1 MIPHLAFN
9 PPVIAHR
16 GAGLNAPENTL
27 ASVRE
32 AKAQGAKWIE
42 FDVKITYDGIPILM
56 HDETLERT
64 TTGQGF
70 VAEATWETL
79 QNLDAGVSFDPR
91 FKGEK
96 IPLLVDVI
104 SAVLASDMSVIVEI
118 KPCPG
123 RAKATTMVTMIEMA
137 KIWPDRDD
145 LPVISSFDLECLEV
159 AAQLEPHWPRCVLMD
174 RWDVK
179 WRDKVDQVEASAIC
193 VYEEQL
199 TQARVQEMI
208 GYKVPLLAYTVQQ
221 PERAKE
227 LLDWGVAAVYAGCPR
242 AILDCL

>member
-1 MIPHLAFN
+1 MIHRLTFQ

-16 GAGLNAPENTL
+16 GAGLDAPENTL
-27 ASVRE
+27 ASIYE
-32 AKAQGAKWIE
+32 AKAQGAHWIE

-56 HDETLERT
+56 HDDTLERT
-64 TTGQGF
+64 TDGQGL
-70 VAEATWETL
+70 VAEATWDSLKT
-79 QNLDAGVSFDPR
+79 LDAGSSFDPR

-96 IPLLVDVI
+96 IPSLAEVI
-104 SAVLASDMSVIVEI
+104 GAVLEHEMSVVIEL

-123 RAKATTMVTMIEMA
+123 RAKATTMVTMIEIA
-137 KIWPDRDD
+137 KLWPDRED
-145 LPVISSFDLECLEV
+145 LPVISSFDQECLEI

-174 RWDVK
+174 HWDLT
-179 WRDKVDQVEASAIC
+179 WRERIDHVGAKAIC
-193 VYEEQL
+193 VHEEQL

-208 GYKVPLLAYTVQQ
+208 GYKVPLLAYTVQR

-227 LLDWGVAAVYAGCPR
+227 LLDWGVSAVYAGCPR